1 MVSGV
6 AQGWGAA
13 GGTGAVPGDAAVPGN
28 GAAPGDVAVRDDAAV
43 SGDGAD
49 RGDAVVRDAYV
60 SGMPRI
66 FGMLVAIWQ
75 LTLLIQIISYQS
87 AYRQAWA
94 AYLVWFGLV
103 AVAFWLV
110 PRTRAGGL
118 SQRDAAIAIAAAIFA
133 VCMLGWE
140 HRLHGAP
147 QSVDWSVFGSSW
159 LLALVAVSRSAWE
172 WICGAV
178 SVMIAHIAFDY
189 EVVGVNALSLAR
201 TAGSVNA
208 LVVLL
213 VIFAALQPTVRTHA
227 RLAARRVALA
237 SRTAAERAA
246 AAAVRE
252 DRRERL
258 ALLEVGALPLLRGI
272 ADGTLDPADPRIREQ
287 CARHAATMRRALVDQ
302 SPTGAGL
309 LAELGS
315 ALTSAREHGVPVEV
329 QVVGNPGAPAPEVAG
344 AARDAV
350 DSLVS
355 ALPPQPVLLTVLASD
370 ADVELYVA
378 FEQPPRATPDLARL
392 AARVPATAHWSAS
405 VDVSEAGSGCLEV
418 HWSNAAAG
426 TGTGPAGPRS
436 VRREPAGVPVSSV
449 PTPT

>member
-6 AQGWGAA
+6 
-13 GGTGAVPGDAAVPGN
+13 VPGH
-28 GAAPGDVAVRDDAAV
+28 GALGHSAV
-43 SGDGAD
+43 SGAEAE
-49 RGDAVVRDAYV
+49 RGDAVVQEYA
-60 SGMPRI
+60 SGLPRI
-66 FGMLVAIWQ
+66 FGMIVVIWQ
-75 LTLLIQIISYQS
+75 LTLLIQIISYRY

-94 AYLVWFGLV
+94 AFAVWFGLV

-118 SQRDAAIAIAAAIFA
+118 TRRDSAIAIVAVIFA

-140 HRLHGAP
+140 HRLRGAEG
-147 QSVDWSVFGSSW
+147 SVDWSVFGTSW
-159 LLALVAVSRSAWE
+159 LLALVAVSRPAWE
-172 WICGAV
+172 WVSGAV
-178 SVMIAHIAFDY
+178 SVLIAHIAFDY
-189 EVVGVNALSLAR
+189 EVVGVTALSLSR
-201 TAGSVNA
+201 LTASVNA

-227 RLAARRVALA
+227 RLAAQRVALA
-237 SRTAAERAA
+237 SRSAAERAA

-258 ALLEVGALPLLRGI
+258 ALLETGALPLLRGI
-272 ADGTLDPADPRIREQ
+272 ADGTLDPADPEVREQ

-302 SPTGAGL
+302 SPAGSWL

-329 QVVGNPGAPAPEVAG
+329 QVVGDPGAPVPEVAR

-355 ALPPQPVLLTVLASD
+355 ALPSQPVLLTVLASGS
-370 ADVELYVA
+370 DVELYVA
-378 FEQPPRATPDLARL
+378 FEQPPRTAPDLARL
-392 AARVPATAHWSAS
+392 EARVPAVAHWSAS
-405 VDVSEAGSGCLEV
+405 VDVSDAGSGCLEV
-418 HWSNAAAG
+418 HWSKAAAAG
-426 TGTGPAGPRS
+426 PGAGSTVPRS
-436 VRREPAGVPVSSV
+436 VRRERVPVSSA
-449 PTPT
+449 TPT